1 MFKQHM
7 LYKNIDN
14 QNASNLFITFDI
26 GLAASLITLG
36 YALKNLDKANEK
48 KCKFIFG
55 RDEHID
61 KMINEYWSNKLLLP
75 ARSVIENLKM
85 LKNRL
90 YSV

>member
-1 MFKQHM
+1 M
-7 LYKNIDN
+7 LYKSKGKLNESSI
-14 QNASNLFITFDI
+14 FITFDI
-26 GLAASLITLG
+26 GLAASLISLG
-36 YALKNLDKANEK
+36 YALKNIDKANEK

-61 KMINEYWSNKLLLP
+61 KMINEYWSGKLLLP
-75 ARSVIENLKM
+75 ARSLIDNLKM

>member
-1 MFKQHM
+1 M
-7 LYKNIDN
+7 LYKNVNKLIESDI
-14 QNASNLFITFDI
+14 FVTFDL

-36 YALKNLDKANEK
+36 YALKNLDKSNEK

-75 ARSVIENLKM
+75 ARTLIENIKM